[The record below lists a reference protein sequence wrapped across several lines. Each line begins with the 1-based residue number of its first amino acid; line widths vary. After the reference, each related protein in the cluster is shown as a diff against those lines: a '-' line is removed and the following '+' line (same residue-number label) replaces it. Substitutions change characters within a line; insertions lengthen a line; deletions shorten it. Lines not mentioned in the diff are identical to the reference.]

1 MAKHK
6 TLARNIQIKKTPR
19 LFRARVKMI
28 EKIKP
33 NTKKELRR
41 KFNKQKLRAGL
52 TERKNCDILMV

>member
-41 KFNKQKLRAGL
+41 KYNKQKLRAGL
-52 TERKNCDILMV
+52 TE